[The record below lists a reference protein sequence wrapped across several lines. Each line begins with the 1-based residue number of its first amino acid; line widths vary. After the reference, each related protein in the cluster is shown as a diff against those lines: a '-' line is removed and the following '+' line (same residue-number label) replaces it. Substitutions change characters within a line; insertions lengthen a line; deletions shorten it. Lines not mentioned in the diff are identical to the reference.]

1 MLDSSNISQLSQA
14 SGESADDLSLL
25 GELSFSFDSGIS
37 IATTLVEGIL
47 SQFPT
52 TQELLDSPN
61 TTDTTSGLE
70 SSKSVAYNPQN
81 ISDSLADLDG
91 PQHTDSTALS
101 KPVEAITTTG
111 AVPRSESTRERRKK
125 LWERRF
131 TYPKKMKPS
140 YASAGR

>member
-14 SGESADDLSLL
+14 SSESADDLSLL
-25 GELSFSFDSGIS
+25 SNLSFSFDSGIS

-52 TQELLDSPN
+52 MQELLDSTN
-61 TTDTTSGLE
+61 TTDATSGLE

-91 PQHTDSTALS
+91 PQCSDSNALS
-101 KPVEAITTTG
+101 ESVEVITTTEP
-111 AVPRSESTRERRKK
+111 ARRSESTQERLKE
-125 LWERRF
+125 LWARRF
-131 TYPKKMKPS
+131 THPRKMKPT
-140 YASAGR
+140 YASGGR